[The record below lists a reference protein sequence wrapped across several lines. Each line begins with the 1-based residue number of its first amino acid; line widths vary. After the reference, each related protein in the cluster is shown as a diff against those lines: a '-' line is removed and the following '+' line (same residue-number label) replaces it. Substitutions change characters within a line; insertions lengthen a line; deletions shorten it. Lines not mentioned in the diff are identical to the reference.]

1 MSESSTYSFNMMTYS
16 VAALT
21 ARLLCQDNPHLV
33 PLYRDVL
40 GKTKRR
46 LIEKARLE
54 ADAGCES
61 VVTAMRMNN
70 ASEEEIQK
78 FRDFSTEKSL
88 AEYIAMLDEYEASIT
103 KELGLDEHD

>member
-1 MSESSTYSFNMMTYS
+1 MMTYS

-21 ARLLCQDNPHLV
+21 ARLLCQDNPHLK
-33 PLYRDVL
+33 PLYREVL

-46 LIEKARLE
+46 LVEKARME
-54 ADAGCES
+54 VDAECES

-70 ASEEEIQK
+70 ASESEIQK

-88 AEYIAMLDEYEASIT
+88 TEYIAMLDDYEASIA
-103 KELGLDEHD
+103 KELGLDEHG